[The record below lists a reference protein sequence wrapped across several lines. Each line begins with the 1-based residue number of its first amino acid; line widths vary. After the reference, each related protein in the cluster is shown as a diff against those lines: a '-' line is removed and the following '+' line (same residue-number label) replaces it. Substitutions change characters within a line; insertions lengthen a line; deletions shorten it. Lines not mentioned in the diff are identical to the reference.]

1 MQLLLKKIKNL
12 SPLNILFFI
21 PLIPHFNIIEDVL
34 HTDDIP
40 VLLFSILFLTKI
52 MSLFDNFK
60 PIKGYLLIDFF
71 ILYLLL
77 QNIYLGNGFFNNEI
91 LRFGFYAIIF
101 FFILG
106 NKMESYYE
114 YLPVYLFVFCSSFS
128 IVAYFFS
135 INLGTDLYNNWNIG
149 LNLSDI
155 DYIKGRVNGFQ
166 AGGPNSYADLIVVT
180 GIYTIFKLE
189 DNYFP
194 YISSLAILGCFFTYS
209 RFSLIVLIIFI
220 ILRALSTQNK
230 MLSLGIIFAS
240 ILVCANFGLIERFS
254 NDDNSG
260 IQDRVNMSVGAV
272 EYLLDDTL
280 LNNLIGRGHDSFIVS
295 GDEIINSSNF
305 DQNTVSY
312 GPHNSFLFI
321 ILNYGV
327 FGLILYLLIFNNII
341 IYTLKLKTLFNLSPH
356 FYVVAA
362 FFVLSFSSDLLQ
374 NHSISWYLYL
384 SSFLLMREIKNK
396 DTFDV

>member
-1 MQLLLKKIKNL
+1 MQLLLNKIKSF
-12 SPLNILFFI
+12 SPLNIVFFI
-21 PLIPHFNIIEDVL
+21 PLIPHFNIIEDLL

-40 VLLFSILFLTKI
+40 VLVFLVLFAIRIT
-52 MSLFDNFK
+52 SLFENFK

-71 ILYLLL
+71 ILYLLI
-77 QNIYLGNGFFNNEI
+77 QNNYLGNGFFNTEI
-91 LRFGFYAIIF
+91 VRFGFYALIF
-101 FFILG
+101 FYILG
-106 NKMESYYE
+106 NKIESFYE
-114 YLPVYLFVFCSSFS
+114 YLPVYLFIFCSSFS
-128 IVAYFFS
+128 IIAYFFS

-166 AGGPNSYADLIVVT
+166 AGGPNSYADLIAVT

-194 YISSLAILGCFFTYS
+194 YISILAILGCFFTYS

-220 ILRALSTQNK
+220 TLRAFSTQSK

-240 ILVCANFGLIERFS
+240 ILICANFGLIERFS

-260 IQDRVNMSVGAV
+260 IQDRVDMSVGAV
-272 EYLLDDTL
+272 EFILEDTL
-280 LNNLIGRGHDSFIVS
+280 VNNLIGRGHNSFIVS
-295 GDEIINSSNF
+295 GDEIIKSENF
-305 DQNTVSY
+305 DENTVSY

-327 FGLILYLLIFNNII
+327 LGLIFYLLIFKNII
-341 IYTLKLKTLFNLSPH
+341 VYTVRLKTLFNLSPH

-362 FFVLSFSSDLLQ
+362 FFVLSFSSDILQ
-374 NHSISWYLYL
+374 NHSISWYLYI
-384 SSFLLMREIKNK
+384 SSFLLMREIQNQ
-396 DTFDV
+396 DFLEV

>member
-1 MQLLLKKIKNL
+1 MQVLLKKLKSF
-12 SPLNILFFI
+12 SPLNIIFFI
-21 PLIPHFNIIEDVL
+21 PLIPHFNIIEDLL

-40 VLLFSILFLTKI
+40 VFVFLILFLIRIT
-52 MSLFDNFK
+52 SLFQSFK
-60 PIKGYLLIDFF
+60 PIKGYLYIDFF
-71 ILYLLL
+71 ILYLLI
-77 QNIYLGNGFFNNEI
+77 QNIYLGNGIFNTEI
-91 LRFGFYAIIF
+91 LRFAFYALIF

-106 NKMESYYE
+106 NKMESFYE
-114 YLPVYLFVFCSSFS
+114 YLPVYLFIFCSSFS

-166 AGGPNSYADLIVVT
+166 AGGPNSYADLIAVT

-194 YISSLAILGCFFTYS
+194 YISILAILACFFTYS

-220 ILRALSTQNK
+220 TLRAFSTQNK

-240 ILVCANFGLIERFS
+240 ILICANFGLIERFS

-260 IQDRVNMSVGAV
+260 IQDRVDMSVGAV
-272 EYLLDDTL
+272 EYIVEDNLV
-280 LNNLIGRGHDSFIVS
+280 NNLIGRGHNSFIVS
-295 GDEIINSSNF
+295 GDEIINSENF
-305 DQNTVSY
+305 DDNTVSY

-327 FGLILYLLIFNNII
+327 LGLIFYLLIFKNII
-341 IYTLKLKTLFNLSPH
+341 VYTVRLKTLFNLSPH

-362 FFVLSFSSDLLQ
+362 FFVLSFSSDILQ
-374 NHSISWYLYL
+374 NHSISWYLYI
-384 SSFLLMREIKNK
+384 SSFLLMREIQNQ
-396 DTFDV
+396 DFLEV